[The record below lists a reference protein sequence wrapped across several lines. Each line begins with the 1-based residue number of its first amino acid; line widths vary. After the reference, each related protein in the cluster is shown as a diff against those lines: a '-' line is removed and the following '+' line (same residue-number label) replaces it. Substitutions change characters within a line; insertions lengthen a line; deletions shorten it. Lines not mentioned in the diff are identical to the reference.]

1 MKVITKLLNY
11 IVVIL
16 VVMGIIYSVSL
27 IKGYFEPHIDYNG
40 QIDSLNREIALKEA
54 KINLINDSLFAAKQT
69 TNEYKD
75 KWQKAKQ
82 NLANLKAENQNQ
94 DKVKDLP
101 LDEMLK
107 YILDYYGVDSSE
119 ARIVESNDTIVV
131 IINPQIVDKVG
142 NTIAELKDKNELIEV
157 YENNTLLSDSLIRS
171 QDIQIELLESKTVTL
186 ETVISDY
193 KLKDAANM
201 GLIDAKNAE
210 IKKYK
215 LQRNVAGGVAIVIL
229 VLALF

>member
-101 LDEMLK
+101 LDEMLR

>member
-101 LDEMLK
+101 LDEMLR

-131 IINPQIVDKVG
+131 IIKPQVVDKVG